1 MRKTLVT
8 LVIVSM
14 ILAGFAGVAGAA
26 GFPDIT
32 DSKLQAKVGKL
43 VALGIINGYP
53 DGTFKPGN
61 RITRAEF
68 AKIAVIAAGLKDSAD
83 LFKNSPSKFSDVA
96 AGEWYTGWVNLAVS
110 QGYVK
115 GYPDGTFKPNA
126 QITYAEV
133 ITVLL
138 RLLGYNDNLPGDWPM
153 DYLVK
158 ATKLGVTKNV
168 SVNAAAPATRG
179 DVAILAEQTLEQKTV
194 TYSKDED
201 KFTEGQETLVKS
213 SFGQQV
219 YTDKI
224 VKDWKKDGDKFK
236 IVLADNTELTLA
248 ADYSL
253 VGADH
258 LFQVDDVIV
267 DYIYKVEDRE
277 VTAITVKDYGTI
289 TGTKLENDNGKPKIN
304 DKTYELASNAHFEG
318 FSESFSWG
326 ALTSEEAD
334 RFTLKLDK
342 DGKVAIIKKVVRTA
356 PAILKSVNTALKTAE
371 FKANTANS
379 DTNQFVDKLDD
390 SNTTFLFIKDG
401 KVVGLKDL
409 AEDDLVWLT
418 AGGNGYT
425 YRVDVN
431 SAKVSGTV
439 TQMNDTKKEFVISGT
454 KYTLGKDTDV
464 KVWLYTEA
472 LGSFSEKLPA
482 ELAYSDLIDKP
493 VTAFIDSYGFVRA
506 FKVGGGETTLY
517 AVVKDIIKQGVSQK
531 ITGLELLKPDGTKS
545 MFSVKSD
552 YTAPEGLAVGDLI
565 EYKLHTD
572 GTVKDIVVKRTPTA
586 TISEGDVDSEYD
598 RLNIAGGYRYAA
610 DTVVFNVIG
619 STYKVFKWAD
629 VENYFSQSGNQSLAD
644 VVYVEDGFKVKY
656 LMVTSTQ
663 LGAGAGDWGIV
674 VAKGYNSD
682 GMFVKVNVK
691 GTEYQYRAADH
702 SAAVKGVYNYQFGS
716 DGKFVSGSPRT
727 KTKENKLIQAVDSGL
742 KWIKVDNVWYVVNS
756 DTVIWDVS
764 GDGVANRKFADLAV
778 GKKVD
783 LEANSSNVALW
794 IVIK

>member
-1 MRKTLVT
+1 MRRTLVT

-267 DYIYKVEDRE
+267 DYITRLR
-277 VTAITVKDYGTI
+277 
-289 TGTKLENDNGKPKIN
+289 TG
-304 DKTYELASNAHFEG
+304 
-318 FSESFSWG
+318 
-326 ALTSEEAD
+326 
-334 RFTLKLDK
+334 
-342 DGKVAIIKKVVRTA
+342 
-356 PAILKSVNTALKTAE
+356 KS
-371 FKANTANS
+371 
-379 DTNQFVDKLDD
+379 
-390 SNTTFLFIKDG
+390 
-401 KVVGLKDL
+401 
-409 AEDDLVWLT
+409 
-418 AGGNGYT
+418 
-425 YRVDVN
+425 
-431 SAKVSGTV
+431 
-439 TQMNDTKKEFVISGT
+439 
-454 KYTLGKDTDV
+454 
-464 KVWLYTEA
+464 
-472 LGSFSEKLPA
+472 P
-482 ELAYSDLIDKP
+482 P
-493 VTAFIDSYGFVRA
+493 
-506 FKVGGGETTLY
+506 
-517 AVVKDIIKQGVSQK
+517 
-531 ITGLELLKPDGTKS
+531 
-545 MFSVKSD
+545 
-552 YTAPEGLAVGDLI
+552 
-565 EYKLHTD
+565 
-572 GTVKDIVVKRTPTA
+572 
-586 TISEGDVDSEYD
+586 
-598 RLNIAGGYRYAA
+598 
-610 DTVVFNVIG
+610 
-619 STYKVFKWAD
+619 
-629 VENYFSQSGNQSLAD
+629 
-644 VVYVEDGFKVKY
+644 
-656 LMVTSTQ
+656 
-663 LGAGAGDWGIV
+663 
-674 VAKGYNSD
+674 
-682 GMFVKVNVK
+682 
-691 GTEYQYRAADH
+691 
-702 SAAVKGVYNYQFGS
+702 
-716 DGKFVSGSPRT
+716 
-727 KTKENKLIQAVDSGL
+727 
-742 KWIKVDNVWYVVNS
+742 
-756 DTVIWDVS
+756 
-764 GDGVANRKFADLAV
+764 
-778 GKKVD
+778 
-783 LEANSSNVALW
+783 
-794 IVIK
+794 